1 VNFYDFLSS
10 LNNHFGIKKNLYY
23 PAGPL
28 KGPLP
33 PNPSHA
39 RAWLVFQPQP
49 SPPPSLPSLFS
60 LLSLPHS
67 LSPSPLL
74 SSLSTLSRARSPARS
89 PRRLAPPR
97 AAAQALTQPRAMPRA
112 EHATQGRRR
121 VPCAFAMPSPALPR
135 DEPPSEPRP
144 MFNRHTRRPSLM
156 VFDCVRLFLL
166 SPLRARN
173 GNSIDG
179 P

>member
-1 VNFYDFLSS
+1 
-10 LNNHFGIKKNLYY
+10 
-23 PAGPL
+23 
-28 KGPLP
+28 LP

-49 SPPPSLPSLFS
+49 PPPPSLPSLFS

-97 AAAQALTQPRAMPRA
+97 AAAQALAQPRATPRA
-112 EHATQGRRR
+112 WPHRAERATRGRRR
-121 VPCAFAMPSPALPR
+121 APCAFAMPSPALPR

-144 MFNRHTRRPSLM
+144 MSNRHTRRPSLM
-156 VFDCVRLFLL
+156 VFDCVRLFQL

-173 GNSIDG
+173 DNSIDG